1 MNYYYIHQGRVLVY
15 AQDISEAMDMS
26 EDYNEQQKCH
36 VTMTPEQIA
45 FYEANKTATV
55 KEVWN
60 CALLQPV
67 IVPPSEI
74 RAQLYEHDKRISW
87 GGTMITCDM
96 ALRIIISLKMR
107 DKLTDAAELEVLWL
121 ATFNE
126 IKVENPD

>member
-55 KEVWN
+55 KEVWD
-60 CALLQPV
+60 CELT
-67 IVPPSEI
+67 VPTVQTNEDIEVLRQQAYLTESNPLMDAFNQYRELGETAKYEAKHAEWVAKVEEI
-74 RAQLYEHDKRISW
+74 RERYPY
-87 GGTMITCDM
+87 IT
-96 ALRIIISLKMR
+96 
-107 DKLTDAAELEVLWL
+107 E
-121 ATFNE
+121 
-126 IKVENPD
+126 